1 MRRPYILLLSDRRPL
16 PETSVAAAAAAAA
29 AADAVAVGASVTAAV
44 QEING
49 SDRRAIGPYRDW
61 AGRQ

>member
-16 PETSVAAAAAAAA
+16 PETSVAAAAAA